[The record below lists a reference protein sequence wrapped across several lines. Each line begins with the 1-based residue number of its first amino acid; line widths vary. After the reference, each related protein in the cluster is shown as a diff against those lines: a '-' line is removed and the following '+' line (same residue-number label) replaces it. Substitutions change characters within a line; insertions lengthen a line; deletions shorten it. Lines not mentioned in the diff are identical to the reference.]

1 MRQHLIPLRYM
12 SWVYLLP
19 TLHLGAFAVSNLG
32 FFIPSLQYLARL
44 EGYIIVADLPIS
56 LVVFALA
63 WHYPVLA
70 AIWLVIIGT
79 LWWYLI
85 SRLLKLGVQK
95 LLRKDPPFSTLK
107 FRHAELGSAVAV
119 NRKSTRRKATE

>member
-1 MRQHLIPLRYM
+1 MLPIYQSR
-12 SWVYLLP
+12 SSYLLWRG
-19 TLHLGAFAVSNLG
+19 TIL
-32 FFIPSLQYLARL
+32 
-44 EGYIIVADLPIS
+44 
-56 LVVFALA
+56 
-63 WHYPVLA
+63 LA

-107 FRHAELGSAVAV
+107 FRQAELGPAVAA
-119 NRKSTRRKATE
+119 NCKSTRRKATE